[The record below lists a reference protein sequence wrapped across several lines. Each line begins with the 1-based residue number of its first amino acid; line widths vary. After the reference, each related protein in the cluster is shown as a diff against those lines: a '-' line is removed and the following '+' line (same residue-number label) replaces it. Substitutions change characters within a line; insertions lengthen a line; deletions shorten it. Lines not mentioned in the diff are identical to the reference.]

1 MMWIKHNLDD
11 VLSAFWNLVQS
22 STGLAERII
31 REVARRAEELIR
43 ERAPR
48 RTGKLIRSIGSTIE
62 GNRALVGVRVG
73 YARFLEW
80 GTRPHEIRPRH
91 ARALR
96 FVICGRV
103 VFAKRVWHPGIRPRL
118 FVLSAAEALRAE
130 LGDLASGVMVDVLG

>member
-1 MMWIKHNLDD
+1 MWIKHNLDD
-11 VLSAFWNLVQS
+11 VLSAFWNLVERS
-22 STGLAERII
+22 VSLAERII
-31 REVARRAEELIR
+31 REAARRAEELIR

-48 RTGKLIRSIGSTIE
+48 RTGRLIRSIGSTIE
-62 GNRALVGVRVG
+62 GTRALVGVKVD

-96 FVICGRV
+96 FVIRGRV
-103 VFAKRVWHPGIRPRL
+103 IFAKRVWHPGIRPRL

-130 LGDLASGVMVDVLG
+130 LDDLTSGVAEDVLG

>member
-1 MMWIKHNLDD
+1 MWIKHNLDD
-11 VLSAFWNLVQS
+11 VLSAFWNLVEKS
-22 STGLAERII
+22 VSLAERII
-31 REVARRAEELIR
+31 REAARRAEELIR

-48 RTGKLIRSIGSTIE
+48 RTGRLVRSVSSTIE
-62 GNRALVGVRVG
+62 GNRALVGVRVD

-96 FVICGRV
+96 FVIRGRV
-103 VFAKRVWHPGIRPRL
+103 IFAKRVWHPGVRPRF

-130 LGDLASGVMVDVLG
+130 LDDLTSGVVEDVLG

>member
-1 MMWIKHNLDD
+1 MWIKHNLDD
-11 VLSAFWNLVQS
+11 VLSAFWDLVQS

-48 RTGKLIRSIGSTIE
+48 RTGKLARSTGSTIE
-62 GNRALVGVRVG
+62 GNRALVGVRVD

-96 FVICGRV
+96 FVIRDRV
-103 VFAKRVWHPGIRPRL
+103 IFAKRVWHPGIRPRL

-130 LGDLASGVMVDVLG
+130 LNDLTSGVMVNVLG

>member
-1 MMWIKHNLDD
+1 MWIKHNLDD
-11 VLSAFWNLVQS
+11 VLSAFWSLVQR

-31 REVARRAEELIR
+31 REAARRAEELVR

-48 RTGKLIRSIGSTIE
+48 KAGKLARSIGSTVE
-62 GNRALVGVRVG
+62 GNRALVGVKVD

-80 GTRPHEIRPRH
+80 GTRPHEIKPRH

-96 FVICGRV
+96 FVIRGRV
-103 VFAKRVWHPGIRPRL
+103 VFARRVWHPGIRPRL

-130 LGDLASGVMVDVLG
+130 LDDLASGVMVDVLG